1 MRFPQIRGPCEIVG
15 ILVADGK
22 RGVVFYDNE

>member
-15 ILVADGK
+15 TLVVNGR
-22 RGVVFYDNE
+22 RGVVFHDNE